1 MTSYKIVYSV
11 LVYPGHELSDA
22 DKENLESELE
32 DAFDSV
38 LLDYYDLD
46 GFNSEVIVEARQ

>member
-11 LVYPGHELSDA
+11 LVYPKDDLSE
-22 DKENLESELE
+22 KEIEDIESDLE

-46 GFNSEVIVEARQ
+46 GFNSEVIVEARE